1 VDQRGSEIFVVAFV
15 EAEPVGEVLL
25 VAVLEGADE
34 TLAFADAFS
43 GISNH

>member
-1 VDQRGSEIFVVAFV
+1 MDQGRGEIFVVAFV

-34 TLAFADAFS
+34 TLAFADALS
-43 GISNH
+43 GIGNH